1 MFVAILGAGGS
12 LMDMAPK
19 FSNYSRPIQV
29 KSILNKQSWCFFFDI
44 FIFQRSVCYV
54 NFQDQKFDLI
64 YYYIIIYYQ
73 VFLWKIKS
81 ISDKE
86 NNGLLL
92 SYCFMLM
99 LSSRDVLSQV
109 IRSIRL
115 FVERYKEI
123 SQDQSHRVASHLYGS
138 CIPHGEKFELLLKF
152 NKFRIKR
159 ISYLSQV
166 HIALLLT
173 LTRPLRKNYRSALT
187 HRQFGKK

>member
-19 FSNYSRPIQV
+19 FWNYSRPIQL
-29 KSILNKQSWCFFFDI
+29 KSILNKQSWWFFRYFHI
-44 FIFQRSVCYV
+44 S
-54 NFQDQKFDLI
+54 
-64 YYYIIIYYQ
+64 
-73 VFLWKIKS
+73 KIGLLRQFS
-81 ISDKE
+81 RRISDKE

-138 CIPHGEKFELLLKF
+138 CIPHGKKIESLSKF
-152 NKFRIKR
+152 NIFRIYNIRNSIRR
-159 ISYLSQV
+159 ISFLSQV
-166 HIALLLT
+166 HIGLLWS
-173 LTRPLRKNYRSALT
+173 PVCEISDINY
-187 HRQFGKK
+187 